1 MRSWNH
7 ESASSRAGSP
17 TPIFLPLCFL
27 HRSTYPET
35 GSGAE
40 LNQLLIFHTRSI
52 NFRLVLKPAALKPGV
67 IHPCWHRDPE
77 LGTDIQHSGPQ
88 GDSPPLPRQ
97 LEVSADLI
105 VCHNWGAM
113 ASQGGGGLYL
123 FLAVQGGAQRPK
135 GFAQQRGAGWARPAR
150 GLLFCSPQAT
160 LGLRDT
166 LLPAPVA
173 NKLWPA
179 MAR

>member
-1 MRSWNH
+1 MF
-7 ESASSRAGSP
+7 SSP
-17 TPIFLPLCFL
+17 
-27 HRSTYPET
+27 
-35 GSGAE
+35 
-40 LNQLLIFHTRSI
+40 
-52 NFRLVLKPAALKPGV
+52 
-67 IHPCWHRDPE
+67 IHPCWHCDPE

-97 LEVSADLI
+97 LEVSADLT

-113 ASQGGGGLYL
+113 ASQGEGGLYF

-135 GFAQQRGAGWARPAR
+135 GFAQQREVLSGPGRAM

-166 LLPAPVA
+166 LLPTSVA

-179 MAR
+179 MVP